1 MSFQEKISSK
11 SNEEL
16 IEILENRENYV
27 PKFIE
32 YAEFELQNRTI
43 SEDQFNELSRKLVL
57 DKVREKLKSYTPL
70 KGKFEPPK
78 SHFLSEEDVLVITRN
93 EFIDWLERKEDLKI
107 DVWKY
112 VIAAALV

>member
-1 MSFQEKISSK
+1 MTFEKKIAAK
-11 SNEEL
+11 SDLEL

-32 YAEFELQNRTI
+32 YAEFEIQNRDI
-43 SEDQFNELSRKLVL
+43 SQEHLTDEAKRLVIA
-57 DKVREKLKSYTPL
+57 KVQEKLKSYTPL
-70 KGKFEPPK
+70 KGRFEPP
-78 SHFLSEEDVLVITRN
+78 SSYFLSKEDVLEITRN
-93 EFIDWLERKEDLKI
+93 QFIEWIERKEDLKI